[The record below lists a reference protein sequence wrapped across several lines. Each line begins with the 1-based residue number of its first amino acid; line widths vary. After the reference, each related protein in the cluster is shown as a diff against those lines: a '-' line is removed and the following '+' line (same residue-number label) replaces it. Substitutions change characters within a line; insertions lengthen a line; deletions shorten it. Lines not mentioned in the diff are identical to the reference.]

1 MNGARLYDIIG
12 TMNKRKIVVTAL
24 FAMMGFMLFA
34 GEAEAESQTLKGLPL
49 VLLQAAAIVFEAR
62 VGRLLGGKRKTRQI
76 AGELLFGLVVGYLV
90 LNKDSEMFP
99 FQMIAVSV
107 VVTAVAVILTVL
119 LAKRGF
125 EKNPAGDKEKGQ
137 PTEGEGNSHL
147 RNFVMVPHLKAES
160 SDDAISKLVRILKEN
175 GKIDNEKEVLESI
188 RQREKSMPT
197 GLDHGLAVPHGRT
210 NAVKGLVGVVAM
222 VDDPNGIPNY
232 ETIDKSPVRILV
244 LSVSSESQTVDHL
257 HLLSEISKSLRDDES
272 RQGLLSCS
280 NAEEMRDFISRS

>member
-12 TMNKRKIVVTAL
+12 TMKKRKIVIMAL
-24 FAMMGFMLFA
+24 VAMMGFMLFA
-34 GEAEAESQTLKGLPL
+34 GEAETESPALKGLPL
-49 VLLQAAAIVFEAR
+49 VLLQAAAIVFAAR
-62 VGRLLGGKRKTRQI
+62 VGRLLGGKKKIWQI
-76 AGELLFGLVVGYLV
+76 AGELVCGLVVGYLV
-90 LNKDSEMFP
+90 LNKDGELFP

-107 VVTAVAVILTVL
+107 VVTAVAVILTAL

-125 EKNPAGDKEKGQ
+125 EKIADGEEDEEQ
-137 PTEGEGNSHL
+137 TEGEGNRHL
-147 RNFVMVPHLKAES
+147 QSFVMVPHLKAES
-160 SDDAISKLVRILKEN
+160 SDDAIAKLVHILKEN
-175 GKIDNEKEVLESI
+175 GKIDNEATVLESI

-232 ETIDKSPVRILV
+232 ETIDKSPVRIVV
-244 LSVSSESQTVDHL
+244 LSVSSESQAVDHL

-272 RQGLLSCS
+272 RQSLLSCS
-280 NAEEMRDFISRS
+280 NAEEMRDFIARS